1 MAQNLNKLVFLR
13 NYSNYFNRIIKR
25 FDTLQEY
32 ADSCK
37 YYVRNNR
44 NFNPADG
51 VFAEH
56 LENIG
61 TEPLNECDY
70 LLVLDEKDNIVSR
83 WFIVEAD
90 RTRGQQFK
98 FSLKRDVIAD
108 NFSVVL
114 NAPCY
119 VEKGTL
125 GADDDLIYNG
135 EGLMVNQIKKDETQ
149 LFDKSN
155 CAWIVGYIARDFLKQ
170 VDDKP
175 VNPKTVYGIYG
186 IEYDNAI
193 DASTLPWAFDP
204 NDKEELVGPVSE
216 YKLELEVGQYH
227 GKSAYGGGQSG
238 EYHYTNKVTVSYDS
252 LGNLVSASG
261 KDNWNGVVNIQAVK
275 YPTTDVKFNLVN
287 STITLGY
294 ARDIS
299 DFIVGHKSLSIAKV
313 PMDIV
318 NQQTQNTTATKA
330 QLLGYNNKIVYTKTS
345 EGKPENYYR
354 LTVTDVGTEDYAEY
368 SSSSAAY
375 SSELNAMIDEF
386 LAAYN
391 ANAGAGNWKA
401 HYSKAARPIKISA
414 KLNGVK
420 VTFEQITQ
428 EKVHAEIPI
437 YEKRVHLN
445 DGPYDM
451 FCMPYGD
458 IKLKKADITTSK
470 NAALGLAFYMAAE
483 LGSNVVYDIQL
494 LPYCPV
500 QSWID
505 DRGELSEFGTEGFSY
520 SYVKDSDEKT
530 RSIIIWCQNSSGTF
544 NIDKKIEI
552 DRPKVPVEQSV
563 PLDEAWQTQ
572 CVLGNLGDAELTM
585 TNEAF
590 KMYDVTRVK
599 SISVR
604 YIGQIYYDSVT
615 NPTVIAQDR
624 AKGTVTV
631 AYKSNDRNSRIWGQ
645 IITPEHFSTSGCFWE
660 KQDYANP
667 IEVDTKISN
676 ECDVYRLVSP
686 NFNGQFEF
694 SLAKN
699 KTSVTSF
706 NVDYTYKPYAPY
718 IHVNPVFNPD
728 GLYGKDWDDSRG
740 LICGGDF
747 SLAAITSAWTEYQV
761 QNKNFQAMFDR
772 EIQNMDVNNGI
783 QMQEAK
789 FGAVAGAVRGLAS
802 GAAVG
807 ALAGGIPGGVVGG
820 IAGAAA
826 SALGGYADVSNLV
839 KAQEE
844 AKSFKT
850 DMYNYSLQNVQA
862 LPYSLS
868 KTSAFTYNNKIVPI
882 LEFYTCTK
890 TEKDALRE
898 KIKYNGMTVMATR
911 SLASVTKAGE
921 EVYVQGQMI
930 RLSDLSEDSHM
941 AYAIYEE
948 IKKGVYL

>member
-25 FDTLQEY
+25 FDTLREY
-32 ADSCK
+32 QDSCK

-56 LENIG
+56 LENIDK
-61 TEPLNECDY
+61 EPLNECDY

-108 NFSVVL
+108 NFSTVL

-125 GADDDLIYNG
+125 GADDDLIYNS
-135 EGLMVNQIKKDETQ
+135 EGLLVNQIKKDETQ
-149 LFDKSN
+149 LFDKSK
-155 CAWIVGYIARDFLKQ
+155 CPWIVGYIARDFLKQ
-170 VDDKP
+170 VDNNP

-193 DASTLPWAFDP
+193 DASTLPWKFDP
-204 NDKEELVGPVSE
+204 NDKEELVGPVSG
-216 YKLELEVGQYH
+216 YKMELEVGQYH
-227 GKSAYGGGQSG
+227 GKSSYGGPQSAD
-238 EYHYTNKVTVSYDS
+238 YTYTNKVTINYDS

-261 KDNWNGVVNIQAVK
+261 KDNFSEAVGVIPTK
-275 YPTTDVKFNLVN
+275 YPTTDIKFNLVN
-287 STITLGY
+287 STTKLGY

-299 DFIVGHKSLSIAKV
+299 DFIVSHKSLSIAKV

-318 NQQTQNTTATKA
+318 NQQVNNTTATNA
-330 QLLGYNNKIVYTKTS
+330 QLLSYNNKIIYTKTS

-368 SSSSAAY
+368 SSSSTTY
-375 SSELNAMIDEF
+375 SQELNDMIDEF
-386 LAAYN
+386 LTAYN

-437 YEKRVHLN
+437 FEKRTHLN

-458 IKLKKADITTSK
+458 VKLKKADVTTSK
-470 NAALGLAFYMAAE
+470 NAALGLAFYLAAE
-483 LGSNVVYDIQL
+483 LGSSVVYDMQL

-505 DRGELSEFGTEGFSY
+505 ERGELGELGTEGFSY
-520 SYVKDSDEKT
+520 SYVKDSDEKV
-530 RSIIIWCQNSSGTF
+530 RSIMIWCQNSSGTF
-544 NIDKKIEI
+544 NIDKKIELE
-552 DRPKVPVEQSV
+552 RPKVPVEQSV
-563 PLDEAWQTQ
+563 PVADAWQAQ
-572 CVLGNLGDAELTM
+572 CSLGFHGDAELTM

-599 SISVR
+599 SISVH
-604 YIGQIYYDSVT
+604 YIGQIYYDSAS
-615 NPTVIAQDR
+615 NPEVIAQDR

-645 IITPEHFSTSGCFWE
+645 TLTPESFSMSECFWE

-676 ECDVYRLVSP
+676 ECDIYRLVSP

-747 SLAAITSAWTEYQV
+747 SLAAVTSAWTDYQV

-772 EIQNMDVNNGI
+772 EIQNMDVNNSI

-789 FGAVAGAVRGLAS
+789 FGAVAGVVKGAAS
-802 GAAVG
+802 GAAIG
-807 ALAGGIPGGVVGG
+807 GIAGGIPGGVALG

-826 SALGGYADVSNLV
+826 SALGGYADISNLV

-850 DMYNYSLQNVQA
+850 DMYNFSLQNVQA

-898 KIKYNGMTVMATR
+898 KLKYNGMTVMATR